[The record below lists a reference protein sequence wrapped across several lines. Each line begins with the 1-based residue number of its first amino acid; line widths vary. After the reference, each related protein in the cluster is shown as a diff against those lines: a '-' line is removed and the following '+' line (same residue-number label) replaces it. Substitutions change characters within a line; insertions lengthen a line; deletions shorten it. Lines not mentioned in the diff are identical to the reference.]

1 MKRHFRHIAATMAF
15 VAAMAWS
22 GALRAQQWTVTQEE
36 LPERLSLESLTPVDG
51 GSSVLGV
58 GWSSLPEGSNK
69 TDGVVV
75 RVSRD
80 GDCEYR
86 TTHVPGMWLA
96 YKCATQLDNGD
107 YMVFGICEDSLSDI
121 SEYGHYLRVDVLD
134 TLLEPVSS
142 RLYRVDDTL
151 FGCFNCPLTHDSP
164 MKSLPSLTG
173 TVLLATSQYRY
184 PKPTAAYKAD
194 CLCFYEFDAVGDTL
208 RAKAPMEGNL
218 ACLGS
223 GIKCV
228 TRSPGSGA
236 MQVFLEWGN
245 FNGNNVTGF
254 KTVDDDFEIV
264 GSKALHKLPGSQWLT
279 ELIWQVRTDGRWDD
293 DGHMIVCAEMTYADS
308 QIPGIYHQTL
318 YRIDTLGNN
327 LGELHLPPAD
337 SSLSSPD
344 TWNTA
349 YVDDSTIFVLNSC
362 GTHVWDMWKRLDV
375 TLVDKRLNILGRKVV
390 KPEEAGY
397 SCGQPA
403 VFDDG
408 GCVFPLYNTD
418 YNYKGERVITQTS
431 LVKITRDDIEITWDV
446 VPDDGTGDHGG
457 AYPNPVSGVLNI
469 PVKGVEPGVSRLRIT
484 SADGKPCVDTPINSF
499 CGRIVVD
506 VGNLDPGVYVY
517 QVTTN
522 GKADAG
528 GKFVKK

>member
-1 MKRHFRHIAATMAF
+1 MGRHNRHVAVTMAF
-15 VAAMAWS
+15 VAAMAWG
-22 GALRAQQWTVTQEE
+22 GALHAQQWTVTQEE
-36 LPERLSLESLTPVDG
+36 LPERLFLESLTPVDG
-51 GSSVLGV
+51 GASVLGV
-58 GWSSLPEGSNK
+58 GWALLPEESCK

-75 RVSRD
+75 RVGRD

-86 TTHVPGMWLA
+86 TTHVPGMCLA
-96 YKCATQLDNGD
+96 YKCATQLDSGD
-107 YMVFGICEDSLSDI
+107 YMVFGVCEDSLSDMCD
-121 SEYGHYLRVDVLD
+121 YGHYLRVDVLD

-151 FGCFNCPLTHDSP
+151 FGCFTNPLSHHSP
-164 MKSLPSLTG
+164 MKSLPSRTG

-184 PKPTAAYKAD
+184 PKPTASYREN
-194 CLCFYEFDAVGDTL
+194 CLCFYEFDGGGDTL
-208 RAKAPMEGNL
+208 RAKAPMEGAL

-245 FNGNNVTGF
+245 FNGNTVTGF

-264 GSKALHKLPGSQWLT
+264 GSKALHKLPGSQWMN
-279 ELIWQVRTDGRWDD
+279 EIIWEVRSDGRWDG
-293 DGHMIVCAEMTYADS
+293 DGHMIVCAEMTYADR
-308 QIPGIYHQTL
+308 QRPTIYHQTL
-318 YRIDTLGNN
+318 YRIDTLGHN

-349 YVDDSTIFVLNSC
+349 YVNDSTIFVLNSY
-362 GTHVWDMWKRLDV
+362 GVYTWDMWKRLNV
-375 TLVDKRLNILGRKVV
+375 TLVDKHLNLLGRKVV

-397 SCGQPA
+397 FCGQPA

-418 YNYKGERVITQTS
+418 YNYGVGKVVTGTS
-431 LVKITRDDIEITWDV
+431 LMKIARDDIEITWDV
-446 VPDDGTGDHGG
+446 VPDDGTSGHDE
-457 AYPNPVSGVLNI
+457 AYPNPASGVLNI
-469 PVKGVEPGVSRLRIT
+469 PVRGVEPGMSRLRIT
-484 SADGKPCVDTPINSF
+484 TADGMPCVDTSID
-499 CGRIVVD
+499 GTGDRIAVN

-522 GKADAG
+522 GKTNAG
-528 GKFVKK
+528 GKFVKN